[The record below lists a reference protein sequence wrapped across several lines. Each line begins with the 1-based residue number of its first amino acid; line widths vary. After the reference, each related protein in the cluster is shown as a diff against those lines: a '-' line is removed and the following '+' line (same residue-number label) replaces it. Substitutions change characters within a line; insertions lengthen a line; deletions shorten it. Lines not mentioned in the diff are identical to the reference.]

1 MVTIKNLSF
10 AFKKGELLFNNLNM
24 ELQPGRTYGLF
35 GLNGAGKTTLLNHIS
50 GMLFPSEGSCIIN
63 GHPTRERRPETLSDL
78 IIVPEQFELPPV
90 KPDVYLK
97 LHAPFY
103 PNFDENQ
110 MRDLMDRFVL
120 DRSKLLSKQSY
131 GQRKKFLMAFA
142 LAANT
147 RTLLLDEPTNG
158 LDIPSKS
165 QFRKVMAATG
175 NDERCTVI
183 STHQVRDLESM
194 IDKVTVLHEG
204 SIIFDQT
211 IESISDNLS
220 FKRSDSLPDDAIYS
234 EEVLGGYQIIS
245 KNMQNREEQP
255 IDLEMLFNA
264 TIESTEKLNRAFK
277 PVETE

>member
-10 AFKKGELLFNNLNM
+10 AFIKGELLFNNLNM
-24 ELQPGRTYGLF
+24 ELEAGRTYGLF

-50 GMLFPSEGSCIIN
+50 GMLFPSDGSCIVN
-63 GHPTRERRPETLSDL
+63 GYATRERRPETLSDL

-90 KPDVYLK
+90 KLDIYLS

-131 GQRKKFLMAFA
+131 GQRKKFLISFA

-165 QFRKVMAATG
+165 QFRKVMAAT
-175 NDERCTVI
+175 NNEDRCTVI

-194 IDKVTVLHEG
+194 IDKVTVLHKG

-211 IESISDNLS
+211 IESITDNLS
-220 FKRSDSLPDDAIYS
+220 FQRTDELTDNAIYW

-245 KNMQNREEQP
+245 ENIQNREEQP

-277 PVETE
+277 SVEAE

>member
-1 MVTIKNLSF
+1 MVTINNLSF
-10 AFKKGELLFNNLNM
+10 AFNKGELLFNKLNM
-24 ELQPGRTYGLF
+24 ELQAGRTYGLF

-50 GMLFPSEGSCIIN
+50 GMLYPSNGSCIVN

-78 IIVPEQFELPPV
+78 IIVPEQFELPQV
-90 KPDVYLK
+90 KPDVYLN

-103 PNFDENQ
+103 PNFNEKQ
-110 MRDLMDRFVL
+110 MSELMDQFVL

-131 GQRKKFLMAFA
+131 GQRKKFLISFA

-147 RTLLLDEPTNG
+147 RTLLMDEPTNG

-165 QFRKVMAATG
+165 KFRKVMAAT
-175 NDERCTVI
+175 NNEERCTVI

-194 IDKVTVLHEG
+194 IDKVTILHNG

-211 IESISDNLS
+211 IESIASQLS
-220 FKRSDSLPDDAIYS
+220 FQRAEELPDSAIYS

-245 KNMQNREEQP
+245 KNIQNSQEQP
-255 IDLEMLFNA
+255 IDLELLFNA
-264 TIESTEKLNRAFK
+264 SIEATDKLNQAFK
-277 PVETE
+277 TDEVQ